1 MKQIPFE
8 DFKNKLQSEEIFFIN
23 TFEDAAVRSVINDNT
38 LAYYV
43 KFRGKDEFLTQ
54 HDSRLVTDAI
64 LEHTILTK
72 AEYDNF
78 K

>member
-8 DFKNKLQSEEIFFIN
+8 DFKNKLQSEEICFIN
-23 TFEDAAVRSVINDNT
+23 TFEDAAIRSVINDDE

-54 HDSRLVTDAI
+54 HDSKLVTDAV
-64 LEHTILTK
+64 LEHTTLTRE
-72 AEYDNF
+72 EYDNF